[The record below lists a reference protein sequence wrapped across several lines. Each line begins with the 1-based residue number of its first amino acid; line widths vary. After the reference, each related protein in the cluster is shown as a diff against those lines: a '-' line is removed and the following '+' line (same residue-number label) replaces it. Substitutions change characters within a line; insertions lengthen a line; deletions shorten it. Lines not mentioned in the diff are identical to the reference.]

1 MAKSKKKLSQFEALI
16 NDAKDSKHTDAILLL
31 NERKP
36 EIQSKVIELL
46 QKSMPESND
55 ETTIKAT
62 EQIKKTIASFA
73 EYVFQN
79 CVSVLV
85 NDKK

>member
-1 MAKSKKKLSQFEALI
+1 MAKDKKKLSQFEVLI
-16 NDAKDSKHTDAILLL
+16 NNAKDSKHTDAILLL

-46 QKSMPESND
+46 QKSMPESDD
-55 ETTIKAT
+55 ETTNKAK

-79 CVSVLV
+79 CVWILID
-85 NDKK
+85 DKK